1 MAEGPAS
8 GGASSSATAGKI
20 LGALHE
26 FRPEEERFTVYLER
40 VTIFFAV
47 NDIPA
52 EKKVPL
58 LLNAIGGKTYG
69 VLRNLMAPDNPIN
82 KTFEEITG
90 KLTEHFDPKPLI
102 VMERYYFHKRD
113 QAAEESVAEY
123 MAELRRLAGKC
134 QFETH
139 LEDALRDRLVCG
151 LRNEHM
157 QRGLLTEADLNLE
170 KAIKRA
176 TAMEAAHAHRTQ
188 NGGRQLIHNVH
199 TLIYYHVH
207 MRTST
212 ADTSVYITVHIH
224 YTIHKRVTAQE
235 GERIPLGCRDVLGTS
250 VIPRGHVWLEGDN
263 RYLSYDSRDHGA
275 IPLALVQGRVW
286 YKVCVTPHL
295 MRIEDTPP

>member
-1 MAEGPAS
+1 MATPAEGPAS

-123 MAELRRLAGKC
+123 MAELRRLAAKC

-176 TAMEAAHAHRTQ
+176 TAMEAAHAHAQTLKTPQLTVGKMDQRSRETQ
-188 NGGRQLIHNVH
+188 PTQDSVVRQCPRCGNTGHLAGEC
-199 TLIYYHVH
+199 
-207 MRTST
+207 RFK
-212 ADTSVYITVHIH
+212 DSVCHRCKKRGH
-224 YTIHKRVTAQE
+224 LKRVAALE
-235 GERIPLGCRDVLGTS
+235 AREVEVSVHKHLLLIRWRWSRRI
-250 VIPRGHVWLEGDN
+250 
-263 RYLSYDSRDHGA
+263 
-275 IPLALVQGRVW
+275 
-286 YKVCVTPHL
+286 VTRKW
-295 MRIEDTPP
+295 MI